1 MAMKIEGN
9 GAALRQHRCHAAAA
23 YVTVGK
29 KAQPVK
35 ALNTTKDRIYKHRIC
50 IHGCNSHFAVY

>member
-1 MAMKIEGN
+1 MAVEIEGN
-9 GAALRQHRCHAAAA
+9 GAALRRHGCHAAAA

-35 ALNTTKDRIYKHRIC
+35 ALKGWNI
-50 IHGCNSHFAVY
+50 